1 VGEPSATIANHIP
14 PSLQGR
20 GDVRVFA
27 RSTRR
32 RLWADGAARWVV
44 GAGGGCVIASILGI
58 LVFLVVEV
66 LPLFTAARVEPARSI
81 PLTGGAPGAL
91 LVDEHR
97 THAVV
102 LGLDGVVR
110 IWRLADGAMVVER
123 SLLPEAGELV
133 EVRASAADSR
143 LLAATDDGRL
153 LLVPIVFAIG
163 FRGDQRFVT
172 PQIGE
177 PVALSLDP
185 AGSPLRAFTA
195 RASEK
200 ISTVAAQLADGR
212 LLLQR
217 RTREENLLTGE
228 VNESEERRELVSPV
242 PARELLLDEDQ
253 RNLYA
258 IGEDGRLLW
267 WRLSAAASEKP
278 VLLSYGPA
286 PFTAAALLIGNRS
299 LVAGRADGTLDVWSQ
314 VLGEDGAIA
323 PDHIRSFPSQGAP
336 ILRITPSERNRSFL
350 VQDAGG
356 GLGLYHSTS
365 GRTLWRSKSPVAAA
379 SPAAYAPK
387 GDAAL
392 LADEEQ
398 LVELAIYNPHPES
411 ALSTFFGKIRY
422 EGYEEAAW
430 VWQSTGA
437 TDDFESKLSLTP
449 LLFGTLKAT
458 VYSLVLAV
466 PLAVLAAIYTAQFMR
481 PRLQKVVKPT
491 IEIMASLPSVVLG
504 FLAAL
509 WLAPRLEGAFPSLL
523 LILFAVPVVSIL
535 SGTAWNRLPLRV
547 RGRLPGGAE
556 IGWYGATLA
565 VTLAVCLQLNG
576 PVEAW
581 LFGGNFPAWLR
592 NTTGLPYEQRN
603 AIVVGI
609 AMGFAVI
616 PIIFAISEDA
626 LSSVPKDLVAGS
638 LALGADRWQTVV
650 RVVLPTA
657 SPGIFSATMVGFGRA
672 IGETMIVLM
681 ATGNTPIM
689 DWNLFNGFRTLS
701 ANIAVEIPEA
711 PVGSTLYRTLFVAAI
726 LLFAVTFVINTVAE
740 LVRQR
745 LRTRYARL

>member
-1 VGEPSATIANHIP
+1 
-14 PSLQGR
+14 
-20 GDVRVFA
+20 
-27 RSTRR
+27 
-32 RLWADGAARWVV
+32 VV
-44 GAGGGCVIASILGI
+44 GAGGVAVIASILGI

-66 LPLFTAARVEPARSI
+66 LPLFTAARVEPVRTV
-81 PLTGGAPGAL
+81 PLIGAAPGAI

-97 THAVV
+97 THAAV
-102 LGLDGVVR
+102 LGLDAVVR
-110 IWRLADGAMVVER
+110 VWRLGDA
-123 SLLPEAGELV
+123 ELV
-133 EVRASAADSR
+133 LERPLRPEGESLSAVRAMAPDSR
-143 LLAATDDGRL
+143 LLAATDDGEL
-153 LLVPIVFAIG
+153 LLVPVSFAVG

-172 PQIGE
+172 PGIGE
-177 PVALSLDP
+177 PEVLELDP
-185 AGSPLRAFTA
+185 AGSALSAFAA
-195 RASEK
+195 RSSKEA
-200 ISTVAAQLADGR
+200 STVVAQLADGR
-212 LLLQR
+212 LRLER
-217 RTREENLLTGE
+217 RVREENFLTGDVTE
-228 VNESEERRELVSPV
+228 RSESQELSSPV
-242 PARELLLDEDQ
+242 AARELILDPEQ
-253 RNLYA
+253 SNLYA

-267 WRLSAAASEKP
+267 WRLSGPGSEEP

-286 PFTAAALLIGNRS
+286 PVTAAALLIGGRS
-299 LVAGRADGTLDVWSQ
+299 LVAGRADGTFDVWSQ
-314 VLGEDGAIA
+314 VLGEDGTIA
-323 PDHIRSFPSQGAP
+323 ADFIRSFPSQGAP
-336 ILRITPSERNRSFL
+336 IERITASERNRSFL

-356 GLGLYHSTS
+356 GIGLYHSTS
-365 GRTLWRSKSPVAAA
+365 GRTLWRGESPVAAA
-379 SPAAYAPK
+379 SPLTYAPK

-392 LADEEQ
+392 LAGEDR
-398 LVELAIYNPHPES
+398 LVELAIHNPHPES

-422 EGYEEAAW
+422 EGYEAAAW
-430 VWQSTGA
+430 VWQSSSA

-458 VYSLVLAV
+458 LYSLIIAV
-466 PLAVLAAIYTAQFMR
+466 PLAVLAAIYTAQFMHS
-481 PRLQKVVKPT
+481 RLQKVVKPT

-504 FLAAL
+504 FLAGL
-509 WLAPRLEGAFPSLL
+509 WLAPRLEGTFPALVMILL
-523 LILFAVPVVSIL
+523 AVPIVSIL
-535 SGTAWNRLPLRV
+535 AGAVW
-547 RGRLPGGAE
+547 GRLPRRLRKRLPDGAE
-556 IGWYGATLA
+556 VGWYA
-565 VTLAVCLQLNG
+565 VSLTAAVAVCLQLNG

-581 LFGGNFPAWLR
+581 LFGGDFPAWLR
-592 NTTGLPYEQRN
+592 ETTGLPYEQRN

-626 LSSVPKDLVAGS
+626 LSSVPRDLVAGS
-638 LALGADRWQTVV
+638 LALGADRWQTVM

-689 DWNLFNGFRTLS
+689 DWSAFNGFRTLS

>member
-1 VGEPSATIANHIP
+1 
-14 PSLQGR
+14 
-20 GDVRVFA
+20 
-27 RSTRR
+27 
-32 RLWADGAARWVV
+32 
-44 GAGGGCVIASILGI
+44 VIASILGI

-66 LPLFTAARVEPARSI
+66 LPLFTNARVELARSAQ
-81 PLTGGAPGAL
+81 LTGAPPEAL

-97 THAVV
+97 THFAV

-110 IWRLADGAMVVER
+110 IRRLADGATVVER
-123 SLLPEAGELV
+123 PLLPDGEGLGA
-133 EVRASAADSR
+133 VRASAADSR
-143 LLAATDDGRL
+143 LLAATRDGRL
-153 LLVPIVFAIG
+153 LLVPIRFAIE
-163 FRGDQRFVT
+163 FRGDERLVS
-172 PQIGE
+172 PRIGE
-177 PVALSLDP
+177 PVVLALDP
-185 AGSPLRAFTA
+185 AGSALRAFA
-195 RASEK
+195 AHASEET
-200 ISTVAAQLADGR
+200 STVAAQLADGR
-212 LLLQR
+212 LLTLR
-217 RTREENLLTGE
+217 RTRGENFMTGE
-228 VNESEERRELVSPV
+228 VTESEERRELPSPV
-242 PARELLLDEDQ
+242 PARELLLDQEQ

-267 WRLSAAASEKP
+267 WRLSGSAPAGP

-286 PFTAAALLIGNRS
+286 PVTAAALLIGDRS
-299 LVAGRADGTLDVWSQ
+299 LVAGRADGTVDIWSQ
-314 VLGEDGAIA
+314 VLGEDGVIA
-323 PDHIRSFPSQGAP
+323 PRYIRSFPSQGAP
-336 ILRITPSERNRSFL
+336 IRRITPSQRNRTFL

-365 GRTLWRSKSPVAAA
+365 GRTLWRGESPVAAP

-392 LADEEQ
+392 LAGAEQ
-398 LVELAIYNPHPES
+398 LVELALENPHPES
-411 ALSTFFGKIRY
+411 ALSTFFGKIHY
-422 EGYEEAAW
+422 EGHEEAAF

-437 TDDFESKLSLTP
+437 TDDFEPKLSLTP

-458 VYSLVLAV
+458 VYSLVIAV
-466 PLAVLAAIYTAQFMR
+466 PLAVLAAIYTAQFMH

-491 IEIMASLPSVVLG
+491 IETMASLPSVVLG
-504 FLAAL
+504 FLAGL
-509 WLAPRLEGAFPSLL
+509 WLAPRLEGAFPALL
-523 LILFAVPVVSIL
+523 LMFFAAPLVSIL
-535 SGTAWNRLPLRV
+535 AGAAWNRLPALV
-547 RGRLPGGAE
+547 RGRLPEGAE
-556 IGWYGATLA
+556 IGWYGALLA
-565 VTLAVCLQLNG
+565 VALATCAQLSG

-581 LFGGNFPAWLR
+581 LFGGDFPAWLR
-592 NTTGLPYEQRN
+592 EITGLPYEQRN

-616 PIIFAISEDA
+616 PIIFALSEDA

-689 DWNLFNGFRTLS
+689 DWNPFSGFRTLS
-701 ANIAVEIPEA
+701 ANLAVEIPEA

-726 LLFAVTFVINTVAE
+726 LLFAVTFVINTAAE

>member
-1 VGEPSATIANHIP
+1 
-14 PSLQGR
+14 
-20 GDVRVFA
+20 
-27 RSTRR
+27 
-32 RLWADGAARWVV
+32 VV
-44 GAGGGCVIASILGI
+44 GAGGVAVIASILGI

-66 LPLFTAARVEPARSI
+66 LPFFTAARVEPTRAI
-81 PLTGGAPGAL
+81 PLTGAAPRAL

-97 THAVV
+97 THAAV

-110 IWRLADGAMVVER
+110 IWRLADGAAVVEHPLR
-123 SLLPEAGELV
+123 PEGGGLDAA
-133 EVRASAADSR
+133 RASVADSR

-153 LLVPIVFAIG
+153 MLVPVVFSVG

-177 PVALSLDP
+177 PVVLSLDP

-195 RASEK
+195 RTSEE
-200 ISTVAAQLADGR
+200 STTVAAQLADGR
-212 LLLQR
+212 LVLER
-217 RTREENLLTGE
+217 RTRQQNFLTGE
-228 VNESEERRELVSPV
+228 VQESEKRSELASPV
-242 PARELLLDEDQ
+242 PVRELLLDQEQ

-267 WRLSAAASEKP
+267 WRLSQAAAVEP

-286 PFTAAALLIGNRS
+286 PVTAAALLIGDRS
-299 LVAGRADGTLDVWSQ
+299 LIAGRVDGSLDVWSQ

-323 PDHIRSFPSQGAP
+323 PAYIRSLPSQGAT
-336 ILRITPSERNRSFL
+336 IRRITPSQRNRSFL
-350 VQDAGG
+350 AQDEDG

-365 GRTLWRSKSPVAAA
+365 GRTLWRGESPVEAAA
-379 SPAAYAPK
+379 PAAYAPK

-392 LADEEQ
+392 LAGEKR
-398 LVELAIYNPHPES
+398 LVELAIHNPHPES

-458 VYSLVLAV
+458 VYSLVVAL
-466 PLAVLAAIYTAQFMR
+466 PLAVLAAIYTAQFMH

-504 FLAAL
+504 FLAGL
-509 WLAPRLEGAFPSLL
+509 WLAPRLEGTFPALL
-523 LILFAVPVVSIL
+523 LILFAVPVVAIL
-535 SGTAWNRLPLRV
+535 AGAAWNRLPQRV
-547 RGRLPGGAE
+547 RGRLPDGAE
-556 IGWYGATLA
+556 IGWYGAVLT
-565 VTLAVCLQLNG
+565 VTLAICLQLNG

-581 LFGGNFPAWLR
+581 LFGGNFPTWLR
-592 NTTGLPYEQRN
+592 ETTGIPYEQRN

-626 LSSVPKDLVAGS
+626 LSAVPKDLVAGS
-638 LALGADRWQTVV
+638 LALGADRWQTVA

-689 DWNLFNGFRTLS
+689 DWSPFNGFRTLS

-711 PVGSTLYRTLFVAAI
+711 PLGGTLYRTLFIAAI
-726 LLFAVTFVINTVAE
+726 LLFAVTFVINTLAE